1 MPPSNDPG
9 DDAVAQAEA
18 LAEDVAPDLDSILLT
33 HFPDAETLD
42 TIRPGETDLALS
54 AEVNRAVAAAMAAAG
69 VEVFVQVADRAA
81 FRRWIAGRDDAPE
94 TRRRWVDRGRL
105 LRGDPAF
112 RLLGLKPPA
121 APPRP
126 RFPTTPGP
134 TADRLVAAFG
144 AEDAFAFEEL
154 LQPLIEAGREDVLD
168 LALRKIGT
176 QHGDEAASEMELM
189 MLAAAEG
196 ARIGPSGWAELVTLP
211 VALPVQGVPDAE
223 AMGDSLIRAGILAES
238 MEVRFLP
245 GWRSPEA
252 VGGLSPLALRR
263 LLLDLLAGAEPRD
276 LPPADTDDLARR
288 GFGVLVG
295 VEIDWAIPTW
305 EEIVEADGLPPEPL
319 TEEGEETPE
328 EARRAAL
335 FNGWRGATF
344 EAHQGCVPLDL
355 VPPSEVEA
363 EIALFLDEAGE
374 QTEGLEDIR
383 EFVAIARAE
392 AGGEEVVCR
401 AEVVGEGL
409 ELSLYTEAGRF
420 LDSMSLSAE
429 RLPARAEEMP
439 RVIQAFVRVVKDTP
453 GR

>member
-1 MPPSNDPG
+1 MSPS
-9 DDAVAQAEA
+9 DDQSDDVVAQAEA
-18 LAEDVAPDLDSILLT
+18 LAEDIAADLDSILLT

-42 TIRPGETDLALS
+42 TLRPGESDLALS
-54 AEVNRAVAAAMAAAG
+54 AEVNRAVAKAMAAAG

-81 FRRWIAGRDDAPE
+81 FRRWIATAEDTPE

-105 LRGDPAF
+105 LRGDAAF
-112 RLLGLKPPA
+112 RLLGLKPPP

-126 RFPTTPGP
+126 RFPAAPGP
-134 TADRLVAAFG
+134 TADRLIAAFA
-144 AEDAFAFEEL
+144 AEDGFEFDGL
-154 LQPLIEAGREDVLD
+154 LQDLLEAGREDVLD
-168 LALRKIGT
+168 LALRKIAT
-176 QHGDEAASEMELM
+176 REGDDAAAEMETV

-196 ARIGPSGWAELVTLP
+196 ARIGPSGYAELVTLP
-211 VALPVQGVPDAE
+211 VALPAQGVPDAE
-223 AMGDSLIRAGILAES
+223 AMGDSLVRAGILEETL
-238 MEVRFLP
+238 EVRFLP

-252 VGGLSPLALRR
+252 VGGLSPSALRR

-295 VEIDWAIPTW
+295 VQIDWAIPTW
-305 EEIVEADGLPPEPL
+305 EEIVEADGLPESL
-319 TEEGEETPE
+319 VEQGEETPE
-328 EARRAAL
+328 EARRTAL

-344 EAHQGCVPLDL
+344 EAHEGCVPLDL
-355 VPPSEVEA
+355 VPPSEVDA
-363 EIALFLDEAGE
+363 EIALFLDEAGA
-374 QTEGLEDIR
+374 QTGGLEEIR
-383 EFVAIARAE
+383 EFVAIARSE

-420 LDSMSLSAE
+420 LDSLSLSADS
-429 RLPARAEEMP
+429 LPARAEEMP